1 MTAFS
6 RIRHWLA
13 LAASVALLAG
23 CAHPQLMDMGESSD
37 KVVGSLGEPAAK
49 TLMENGTV
57 RYTYS
62 QQPFGQEVWWL
73 FFDQNGRL
81 VAREQGLQEKFFT
94 IPKFGVWTEKDVW
107 AFWGRCAQEYDFPL
121 VGEHAWMYRFKDEGN
136 FDMAVWPQFD
146 KDGILRSLDIT
157 EDPWKSDFDSDTW
170 F

>member
-37 KVVGSLGEPAAK
+37 KVVASLGEPAAM
-49 TLMENGTV
+49 TQMENGTK

-62 QQPFGQEVWWL
+62 LQPFGQEVWWL
-73 FFDQNGRL
+73 YFDQDGRL
-81 VAREQGLQEKFFT
+81 VGREQGLQVKFFT
-94 IPKFGVWTEKDVW
+94 IPRIGVWTEKDVW
-107 AFWGRCAQEYDFPL
+107 AFWGKCAQEYDFPL
-121 VGEHAWMYRFKDEGN
+121 VGEHAWMYRFKDDGN

-146 KDGILRSLDIT
+146 KDGILRSMDIT
-157 EDPWKSDFDSDTW
+157 EDPWKADFDSDTW